1 MLESGISI
9 ESTRMKQF
17 TITIPDQEENSF
29 VELMKSVPYITQM
42 EETTFFDIPEEQKQL
57 VRDRIETYK
66 NSPESYLS
74 LEDLADKLRLE

>member
-1 MLESGISI
+1 
-9 ESTRMKQF
+9 MKQF